1 MIFFNFTMTSNIK
14 IGIITDDDFSSKN
27 VPPYPHPTFFSYE
40 TPLRVKSVV
49 TYLEKNRIF
58 EDKRIHKIKP
68 LEVDDETIYLAHT
81 KYHVDSIKA
90 LSSRGNGLLGEE
102 VYVTEDTYKLAKKA
116 IGGVISAV
124 TSVINRDI
132 NQSIALIRPPGHHAL
147 REKASGLCI
156 FNNIAN
162 SILFLRQKLQY
173 NKKIAIIDID
183 AHFGDGLVQYFYEDP
198 TVLYFSIHEFDF
210 VEGEIGFIDE
220 LGTGD
225 GLGRSINFPIPFNST
240 DDDFLE
246 FFEILEPILKEFM
259 PDLIIIAAGFDMYF
273 ADPIGNCLLTT
284 ISYFKFTEKI
294 LKIAEE
300 ICEGKLAFILEGGY
314 SLLGLPVCIHSVIQ
328 SLLNEKYVRPSF
340 EYIDF
345 SYYSKNDEIIKI
357 KLTLKNLLANF
368 WNSIE

>member
-1 MIFFNFTMTSNIK
+1 MTSNIK

-273 ADPIGNCLLTT
+273 TDPIGNCLLTT

-328 SLLNEKYVRPSF
+328 SLLKEKYIRPSF
-340 EYIDF
+340 EYLDF
-345 SYYSKNDEIIKI
+345 SYNSKNDEIIKI

>member
-1 MIFFNFTMTSNIK
+1 MIFFNFTMTSNIE
-14 IGIITDDDFSSKN
+14 IGIIIDDDFSSKN

-49 TYLEKNRIF
+49 TYLEKNGIF
-58 EDKRIHKIKP
+58 DNKRIHKIKP
-68 LEVDDETIYLAHT
+68 LDVEEEIICLAHT
-81 KYHVDSIKA
+81 KYHINTIKA

-102 VYVTEDTYKLAKKA
+102 VYVTEDTYELAKKA
-116 IGGVISAV
+116 IGGAISAV
-124 TSVINRDI
+124 TNVINRDI

-162 SILFLRQKLQY
+162 SISFLRQKLQY
-173 NKKIAIIDID
+173 NKRIAIIDID

-220 LGTGD
+220 LGTGE

-259 PDLIIIAAGFDMYF
+259 PDFIIIAAGFDMYF
-273 ADPIGNCLLTT
+273 ADPIGNCLLTS
-284 ISYFKFTEKI
+284 ISYYKFTEKI

-300 ICEGKLAFILEGGY
+300 TCEGKLAFILEGGY

-328 SLLNEKYVRPSF
+328 SLLKEKYVRPSF
-340 EYIDF
+340 EYLDF
-345 SYYSKNDEIIKI
+345 SYNSKNDKIIKI
-357 KLTLKNLLANF
+357 KSTLKNLLANF